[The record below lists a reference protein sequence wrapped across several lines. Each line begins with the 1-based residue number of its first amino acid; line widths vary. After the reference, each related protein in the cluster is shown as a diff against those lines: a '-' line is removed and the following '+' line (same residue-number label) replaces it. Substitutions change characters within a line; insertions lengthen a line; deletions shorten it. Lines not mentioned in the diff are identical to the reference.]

1 MDLESYIMSEE
12 NFWTIGFRKVRHK
25 RARGIWVYLEG
36 PKGSRPLRTMSEE
49 EMKRIVKF
57 PTMRDANLIISE
69 SEACIWNDEE
79 QRAFDFAQYTAI
91 QICVKNVKSNT
102 EG

>member
-1 MDLESYIMSEE
+1 MSEE
-12 NFWTIGFRKVRHK
+12 NFWTIGFRKVRNK

-36 PKGSRPLRTMSEE
+36 LGGGSRPLRTMSEE

-57 PTMRDANLIISE
+57 PTMKDANLIISE

>member
-1 MDLESYIMSEE
+1 MLEE
-12 NFWTIGFRKVRHK
+12 NFWTIGFRKVRNK

-36 PKGSRPLRTMSEE
+36 PKGSRSLKTMSKEDKGKI
-49 EMKRIVKF
+49 MKF
-57 PTMRDANLIISE
+57 PTKREANLMISE

-79 QRAFDFAQYTAI
+79 QKAFDFAQYTAI

-102 EG
+102 KG